1 VGDHLRILL
10 GAVVFLHFLGL
21 ACKSNS
27 ALCLNVEG
35 FQNSVVSVDVALS
48 SSVMPPLI
56 TSLRLAVEAA
66 DEFITSREQR
76 RAYIS
81 PDALRTYKV
90 PAGSW
95 VILDTG
101 KRHAAVLQ
109 LWPRA
114 TADIEGMSTFSLSG
128 RSEMISLAVYVR
140 SNRFPAGTDG
150 NVDIHLFEP
159 SSARIIKSI
168 ILSSSGS
175 TEDLSGREKD
185 WLISYL
191 KEELGKS
198 RGLGKD

>member
-1 VGDHLRILL
+1 
-10 GAVVFLHFLGL
+10 
-21 ACKSNS
+21 
-27 ALCLNVEG
+27 
-35 FQNSVVSVDVALS
+35 
-48 SSVMPPLI
+48 MPPLI

-81 PDALRTYKV
+81 PDALRTYKI

-95 VILDTG
+95 VLLAIG
-101 KRHAAVLQ
+101 KEYAVLQ

-114 TADIEGMSTFSLSG
+114 SADVEGVSTLSLPKNSKLT
-128 RSEMISLAVYVR
+128 SLAVYVS
-140 SNRFPAGTDG
+140 SNRFPAGTEG

-159 SSARIIKSI
+159 SSARVIKNVT
-168 ILSSSGS
+168 LSSSGP

-191 KEELGKS
+191 KEELGKLNS
-198 RGLGKD
+198 LGRD

>member
-1 VGDHLRILL
+1 
-10 GAVVFLHFLGL
+10 
-21 ACKSNS
+21 
-27 ALCLNVEG
+27 
-35 FQNSVVSVDVALS
+35 
-48 SSVMPPLI
+48 MPPII
-56 TSLRLAVEAA
+56 TSLRLAIEAA

-128 RSEMISLAVYVR
+128 RSEMISLAV
-140 SNRFPAGTDG
+140 PAGTDG